1 MYGPDARLDAAS
13 AFSVNDSTDTD
24 KKNRIRSLK
33 TLKTV
38 FMSSK
43 QTLILSLGSGQCA
56 NSDLGSGSV
65 HGSSVCADVV
75 VSRHTLQPVGVIVR
89 HEWLQS

>member
-43 QTLILSLGSGQCA
+43 QTLILSLGSGHSADPDLDPLDLYMAAVDTA
-56 NSDLGSGSV
+56 N
-65 HGSSVCADVV
+65 
-75 VSRHTLQPVGVIVR
+75 IV
-89 HEWLQS
+89 LM